1 MGTEDTVDRMENSII
16 TDTNV
21 IEDREYTIE
30 EIIERWNELGFL
42 DGFPEDKKEVL
53 AMNYENMARYLIYNN
68 EDNVEDSFST
78 IIFPVIRKITSV
90 IPIKFDSRMLVKYI
104 LGITIEDLE
113 QYVSDTIKEYLKQN
127 ENKNMWT
134 SYFMQ
139 DEVIYVDG
147 IDLEAEI
154 CAAFSEYLI
163 DKLK

>member
-30 EIIERWNELGFL
+30 EIIERWNELRFL

-113 QYVSDTIKEYLKQN
+113 QYVSDTIKEYLK
-127 ENKNMWT
+127 
-134 SYFMQ
+134 
-139 DEVIYVDG
+139 
-147 IDLEAEI
+147 
-154 CAAFSEYLI
+154 
-163 DKLK
+163 

>member
-30 EIIERWNELGFL
+30 EIIERWDKLGFL

-154 CAAFSEYLI
+154 CTAFSEYLI

>member
-90 IPIKFDSRMLVKYI
+90 VPIKFDSRMLVKYI

-127 ENKNMWT
+127 ENKNILT
-134 SYFMQ
+134 
-139 DEVIYVDG
+139 
-147 IDLEAEI
+147 
-154 CAAFSEYLI
+154 
-163 DKLK
+163 

>member
-1 MGTEDTVDRMENSII
+1 MGTVDTVDRMENSII

-30 EIIERWNELGFL
+30 EIIERWDKLGFL

-154 CAAFSEYLI
+154 CVAFSEYLI

>member
-1 MGTEDTVDRMENSII
+1 
-16 TDTNV
+16 
-21 IEDREYTIE
+21 
-30 EIIERWNELGFL
+30 
-42 DGFPEDKKEVL
+42 
-53 AMNYENMARYLIYNN
+53 
-68 EDNVEDSFST
+68 
-78 IIFPVIRKITSV
+78 
-90 IPIKFDSRMLVKYI
+90 MLVKYI